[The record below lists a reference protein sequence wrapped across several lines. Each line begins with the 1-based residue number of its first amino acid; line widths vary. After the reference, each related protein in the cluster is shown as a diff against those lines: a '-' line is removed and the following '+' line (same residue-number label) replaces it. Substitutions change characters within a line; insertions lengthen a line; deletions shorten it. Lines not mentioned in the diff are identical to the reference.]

1 MTEKSH
7 EFKIILTSAKAE
19 NGTDIAR
26 KLIENRLAA
35 CVQIAPLHSFYE
47 WDGKV
52 CEDDEVLL
60 IIKTRASL
68 FADVQNLILTKHVY
82 EIPEIISIPIENG
95 FTPYLNWI
103 SQNTKA
109 PE

>member
-1 MTEKSH
+1 MNEYQ
-7 EFKIILTSAKAE
+7 IILTSAKAE
-19 NGTDIAR
+19 NGKKIASG
-26 KLIENRLAA
+26 LIEQKLAA
-35 CVQIAPLHSFYE
+35 CVQIAPIHSLYE
-47 WDGKV
+47 WQGKI

-68 FADVQNLILTKHVY
+68 FADVQNFILTKHEY

-95 FTPYLNWI
+95 FSPYLNWI